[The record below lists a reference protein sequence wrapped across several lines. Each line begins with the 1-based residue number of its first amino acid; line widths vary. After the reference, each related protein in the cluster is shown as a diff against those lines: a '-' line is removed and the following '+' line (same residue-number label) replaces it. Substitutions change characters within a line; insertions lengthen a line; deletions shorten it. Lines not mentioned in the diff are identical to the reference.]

1 MLSRSGSS
9 PGTGIAPGQI
19 TAVALAQ
26 TASSGSAWIDKCECL
41 YSALSMGSTVG
52 QVAKAKGN
60 NFLDSAIPGT
70 AGSG

>member
-19 TAVALAQ
+19 IAVTLAQ
-26 TASSGSAWIDKCECL
+26 TAPSGSVWIDKWDCL
-41 YSALSMGSTVG
+41 YSAVRMGFIVV

-60 NFLDSAIPGT
+60 NFLDSDIPGT